1 MEPAQSATAPILE
14 VRNARKRFKT
24 PDGGEVVALDDV
36 SITVQPNEFL
46 TLLGPSGCGKT
57 TLLRAIAGFEDL
69 DSGEIFIGGQ
79 NINGQPAHKRPVNT
93 VFQRYALFPHLSVAR
108 NVAYS
113 LEVARTGKA
122 ETRRRV
128 TEMLELVGLAG
139 FADRHIQQLS
149 GGQQQRVA
157 LARALISQPK
167 ILLLDEPLSALD
179 RALRSKMQR
188 ELKTLQNE
196 LGISFVFV
204 THDQEEALAMSDRI
218 AVLGHGKVKQ
228 FGPSTQLYDQP
239 DNVFTARFLG
249 ESNLLP
255 ASVVGTDARGYT
267 RFRLF
272 DGQELALSLPVLSSA
287 QQGRVSVDSLPG
299 SQVLLFMR
307 PEKISLRSIG
317 ADCLQ
322 FHGRVQQTL
331 FVGVH
336 YKVLLDI
343 GAPDSFNAI
352 VAADQAADISL
363 EPGTALTFWVPHKGV
378 RPLVSDAGAP

>member
-1 MEPAQSATAPILE
+1 MKPAQPTTAPILE

-24 PDGGEVVALDDV
+24 PDGGEVLALDDV

-69 DSGEIFIGGQ
+69 DAGEIFIAGE

-113 LEVARTGKA
+113 LEVARASKA

-128 TEMLELVGLAG
+128 TEMLELVGLTG
-139 FADRHIQQLS
+139 FADRHIHQLS

-188 ELKTLQNE
+188 ELKMLQSE
-196 LGISFVFV
+196 IGISFVFV

-218 AVLGHGKVKQ
+218 AVLGHGRVQQ

-255 ASVVGTDARGYT
+255 ASVVGRDSHGKT

-272 DGQELALSLPVLSSA
+272 DGQELALPLVASSPTSP
-287 QQGRVSVDSLPG
+287 GGVSADSLPG
-299 SQVLLFMR
+299 SQVLLFTR
-307 PEKISLRSIG
+307 PEKVSLRSLG

-331 FVGVH
+331 FVGAH

-363 EPGTALTFWVPHKGV
+363 EPGAALTFWVPHKGV
-378 RPLVSDAGAP
+378 RPLVSDVGAT